1 MSHFYAVIHGNR
13 GESTRCG
20 SKGSGITTTCAS
32 WSGAVRCMAWY
43 DEQTG
48 ADWVRV
54 SLMPWHGAGVNRT
67 LFVGPIDEAQEARQG
82 VA

>member
-1 MSHFYAVIHGNR
+1 
-13 GESTRCG
+13 
-20 SKGSGITTTCAS
+20 
-32 WSGAVRCMAWY
+32 MAWY